1 MVIWRNQWQL
11 REKLPETAVEAIQ
24 HCTELF
30 PNIKKIL
37 QLFATLPVTSATPE
51 RTFSVL
57 KRLKTYLRAT
67 MNEER
72 FNGLALATI
81 NKDELEYENVEKEIM
96 TAFINKSLRMKVAD
110 WT

>member
-1 MVIWRNQWQL
+1 L

-24 HCTELF
+24 HCTEIF

-37 QLFATLPVTSATPE
+37 QLFASLPVTSATPK

-72 FNGLALATI
+72 LNSLALSY
-81 NKDELEYENVEKEIM
+81 NKQ
-96 TAFINKSLRMKVAD
+96 R
-110 WT
+110 

>member
-1 MVIWRNQWQL
+1 LLYNIY
-11 REKLPETAVEAIQ
+11 
-24 HCTELF
+24 F

-72 FNGLALATI
+72 LNGLALATI
-81 NKDELEYENVEKEIM
+81 NKDELEYENVEKVIM
-96 TAFINKSLRMKVAD
+96 TAFINKSPRRMKVAD